1 MCFWHRK
8 FQHFFSPSIF
18 DADIVL
24 SVRNSGHVVVS
35 VRENFDADPAWM
47 KLGA

>member
-1 MCFWHRK
+1 MCFWHRN